1 MCLFVVQTPSQINF
15 LNISNAIAWAC
26 WGVLLVIW
34 IAAIQEWPALPEK
47 FPMHFDFAGRPD
59 SFVHKSVVA
68 WFLLPVFA
76 SVMNTGLSFLAPMIR
91 WMALKHPEFVNM
103 PRKAQWLKLD
113 SQARLRTLKPVF
125 GAMRVLQLIV
135 MALFLFI
142 VVSSVKVA
150 SRQWSVLPTWPMFL
164 FLAAIGASV
173 AWLLF
178 RSITAVKKEVKVF
191 TDRP

>member
-1 MCLFVVQTPSQINF
+1 MNGASWLVLVGIWLS
-15 LNISNAIAWAC
+15 AIE
-26 WGVLLVIW
+26 G
-34 IAAIQEWPALPEK
+34 WPTLPAK
-47 FPMHFDFAGRPD
+47 FPIHFDFVGRPD
-59 SFVHKSVVA
+59 SFVDKSMVA

-76 SVMNTGLSFLAPMIR
+76 SVMNTGLSLLAPMIR

-113 SQARLRTLKPVF
+113 SQARLRTLEPVF
-125 GAMRVLQLIV
+125 GAMCVLQLLV
-135 MALFLFI
+135 MGLFLFI

-150 SRQWSVLPTWPMFL
+150 SGQWSVLPTWPMFL

>member
-1 MCLFVVQTPSQINF
+1 MRLMHGASWLVLVGIWLS
-15 LNISNAIAWAC
+15 AIEAWPT
-26 WGVLLVIW
+26 L
-34 IAAIQEWPALPEK
+34 PAK
-47 FPMHFDFAGRPD
+47 FPIHFDFAGRPD
-59 SFVHKSVVA
+59 SFVDKSLVA

-76 SVMNTGLSFLAPMIR
+76 SVMNTGLSLLEPMIR

-113 SQARLRTLKPVF
+113 SQARLRTLEPVF
-125 GAMRVLQLIV
+125 GAMRVLQLLV

-150 SRQWSVLPTWPMFL
+150 SGQWSVLPTWPMLL

-178 RSITAVKKEVKVF
+178 RSITAVKKEVNVF
-191 TDRP
+191 LDPL

>member
-1 MCLFVVQTPSQINF
+1 MYGASWLVLVGIWLS
-15 LNISNAIAWAC
+15 AIEAWPT
-26 WGVLLVIW
+26 L
-34 IAAIQEWPALPEK
+34 PAK

-59 SFVHKSVVA
+59 SFVDKSMVA

-76 SVMNTGLSFLAPMIR
+76 SVMNVGLSLLSPMIQ

-103 PRKAQWLKLD
+103 PRKEQWLKLD

-125 GAMRVLQLIV
+125 GAMRVLQLLV

-150 SRQWSVLPTWPMFL
+150 SGQWSVLPTWPMFL

>member
-1 MCLFVVQTPSQINF
+1 MYGASWLVLVGIWLS
-15 LNISNAIAWAC
+15 AIEAWPT
-26 WGVLLVIW
+26 L
-34 IAAIQEWPALPEK
+34 PAK

-59 SFVHKSVVA
+59 SFVDKSMVA

-76 SVMNTGLSFLAPMIR
+76 TVMNVGLSLLSPMIQ

-103 PRKAQWLKLD
+103 PRKEQWLKLD

-125 GAMRVLQLIV
+125 GAMRVLQLLV

-142 VVSSVKVA
+142 VVSSAKVA
-150 SRQWSVLPTWPMFL
+150 SGQWSVLPTWPMFL

>member
-1 MCLFVVQTPSQINF
+1 M
-15 LNISNAIAWAC
+15 NIRKVSAATC
-26 WGVLLVIW
+26 WVVLLAIW
-34 IAAIQEWPALPEK
+34 FAAFVEWPTLPAK
-47 FPMHFDFAGRPD
+47 FPMHFDLAGRPD
-59 SFVHKSVVA
+59 SFVAKSVVA

-76 SVMNTGLSFLAPMIR
+76 TVMNVGLSLLSPMIQ

-125 GAMRVLQLIV
+125 GAMRVLQLLV

-142 VVSSVKVA
+142 VVSSAKVA
-150 SRQWSVLPTWPMFL
+150 SGQWSVMPTWTMFS

-173 AWLLF
+173 VWLLF
-178 RSITAVKKEVKVF
+178 RSLTAVTKEVRVF
-191 TDRP
+191 SDPL

>member
-1 MCLFVVQTPSQINF
+1 MYGASWLVLVGIWLS
-15 LNISNAIAWAC
+15 AIEAWPT
-26 WGVLLVIW
+26 L
-34 IAAIQEWPALPEK
+34 PAK
-47 FPMHFDFAGRPD
+47 FPIHFDFTGRPD
-59 SFVHKSVVA
+59 SFVDKSLVA

-76 SVMNTGLSFLAPMIR
+76 SVMNTGLSLLEPMIR

-125 GAMRVLQLIV
+125 GAMRVLQLLV

-150 SRQWSVLPTWPMFL
+150 SGQWSVLPTWPMFL

-178 RSITAVKKEVKVF
+178 RSITAVKKEVNVF
-191 TDRP
+191 LDPL

>member
-1 MCLFVVQTPSQINF
+1 MYGASWLVLVGIWLS
-15 LNISNAIAWAC
+15 AIEAWPT
-26 WGVLLVIW
+26 L
-34 IAAIQEWPALPEK
+34 PAK

-59 SFVHKSVVA
+59 SFVDKSMVA

-76 SVMNTGLSFLAPMIR
+76 TVMNVGLSLLSPMIQ

-103 PRKAQWLKLD
+103 PRKEQWLKLD

-125 GAMRVLQLIV
+125 GAMRVLQLLV

-150 SRQWSVLPTWPMFL
+150 SGQWSVLPTWPMFL

>member
-1 MCLFVVQTPSQINF
+1 MHGASCLVLVGIWLS
-15 LNISNAIAWAC
+15 AIEAWPT
-26 WGVLLVIW
+26 I
-34 IAAIQEWPALPEK
+34 PAK
-47 FPMHFDFAGRPD
+47 FPIHFDFAGRPD
-59 SFVHKSVVA
+59 SFVDKSLVA

-76 SVMNTGLSFLAPMIR
+76 SVMNVGLSLLTPMIQ

-125 GAMRVLQLIV
+125 GAMRVLQLLV

-150 SRQWSVLPTWPMFL
+150 SGQWSVLPTWPMFL

>member
-1 MCLFVVQTPSQINF
+1 M
-15 LNISNAIAWAC
+15 
-26 WGVLLVIW
+26 
-34 IAAIQEWPALPEK
+34 
-47 FPMHFDFAGRPD
+47 
-59 SFVHKSVVA
+59 VA

-76 SVMNTGLSFLAPMIR
+76 TVMNVGLSLLSPMIQ

-125 GAMRVLQLIV
+125 GAMRVLQLLV

-142 VVSSVKVA
+142 VVSSAKVA
-150 SRQWSVLPTWPMFL
+150 SGQWSVLPTWPMFL

>member
-1 MCLFVVQTPSQINF
+1 
-15 LNISNAIAWAC
+15 
-26 WGVLLVIW
+26 
-34 IAAIQEWPALPEK
+34 
-47 FPMHFDFAGRPD
+47 
-59 SFVHKSVVA
+59 
-68 WFLLPVFA
+68 
-76 SVMNTGLSFLAPMIR
+76 
-91 WMALKHPEFVNM
+91 
-103 PRKAQWLKLD
+103 
-113 SQARLRTLKPVF
+113 VF
-125 GAMRVLQLIV
+125 GAMCVLQLLV

-150 SRQWSVLPTWPMFL
+150 SGQWSVLPTWPMFL

>member
-1 MCLFVVQTPSQINF
+1 M
-15 LNISNAIAWAC
+15 
-26 WGVLLVIW
+26 
-34 IAAIQEWPALPEK
+34 
-47 FPMHFDFAGRPD
+47 
-59 SFVHKSVVA
+59 VA

-76 SVMNTGLSFLAPMIR
+76 SVMNTGLSLLAPMIR

-113 SQARLRTLKPVF
+113 TQARLRTLKPVF
-125 GAMRVLQLIV
+125 GAMRGLQLLV

-150 SRQWSVLPTWPMFL
+150 SGQWSVLPTWPMFL

-178 RSITAVKKEVKVF
+178 RSITAVKKEVNVF
-191 TDRP
+191 LDPL